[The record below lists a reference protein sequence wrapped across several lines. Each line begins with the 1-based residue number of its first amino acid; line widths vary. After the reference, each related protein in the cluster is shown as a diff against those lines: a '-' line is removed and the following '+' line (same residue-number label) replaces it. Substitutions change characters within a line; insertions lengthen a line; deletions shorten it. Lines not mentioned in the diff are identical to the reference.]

1 MKRLFVDANVFLRF
15 FTGNDRSQHGSAAK
29 LFREAATGKVS
40 LVTGPPVLFEIA
52 WTLRSAYDLTPEK
65 VLDVLSRIAS
75 LPGLELADGPV
86 VEEAISVAT
95 AGLARRRVAALDVL
109 RWQAATEPKLPISAP
124 MPARSHRALIAACGR
139 EAHCGIR
146 SSTT

>member
-15 FTGNDRSQHGSAAK
+15 FTGDDRSQHGSAEK
-29 LFREAATGKVS
+29 LFREAATGDAS

-52 WTLRSAYDLTPEK
+52 WTLRSAYDLPREK

-86 VEEAISVAT
+86 VEEAISVAKT
-95 AGLARRRVAALDVL
+95 SGKEFADSYILASSRRLGAVAV
-109 RWQAATEPKLPISAP
+109 ATFNRKDFLKMGATLHPF
-124 MPARSHRALIAACGR
+124 
-139 EAHCGIR
+139 
-146 SSTT
+146 